1 MITPHTLSDL
11 DKAYLALRDTLV
23 NLSNCLLHSAD
34 ETEIVGMFV
43 ACEEIALKLF
53 HDEESAMTAS
63 ECPALEINQRG
74 HQKFLQTLSNLLHE
88 YRIAHSGMPL
98 ANRARIELTVWLHE
112 HHRVVDGQLANHL
125 RRKTLPTLADPVG

>member
-23 NLSNCLLHSAD
+23 GLSHHLLHSVD
-34 ETEIVGMFV
+34 EAEITGAFGT
-43 ACEEIALKLF
+43 CEELATKLF
-53 HDEESAMTAS
+53 GDEEAAMAVS

-74 HQKFLQTLSNLLHE
+74 HRKFLQTLDNLRHE
-88 YRIAHSGMPL
+88 YRASRSGIPL
-98 ANRARIELTVWLHE
+98 ANRSRIELTVWLHE

-125 RRKTLPTLADPVG
+125 RRRTLPALADPVG